1 MYKKYDKILNKG
13 FQLSNF
19 LNEGF
24 SVEEKLDGSNASF
37 TYDADAKKVRV
48 FSRNQELTEENNLNG
63 FYQYVQELVKDFN
76 DLQIATLSDYTIFG
90 EWVVKHTVT
99 YKDEVYNNFYAF
111 DVFNK
116 KSGYYVSHKLR
127 LEVFSALQLK
137 SVEEIMVLNSKVLAT
152 LDTSYQQ
159 ILLEE
164 IKKRV
169 GKYEMTL
176 TPDTGEGIVIICL
189 GVRSPVHDRSYKIV
203 TDRFRETKGLK
214 QQKPTGLQPHLVDYA
229 ITEARM
235 RKMIFKKLD
244 EQVLTE
250 EDLSL
255 QNFSKVM
262 GAIAKDFQDDIL
274 EEEMN
279 EIVKQI
285 RKRIGKQLPNLLR
298 PFLQE
303 KDAETNDIK

>member
-1 MYKKYDKILNKG
+1 
-13 FQLSNF
+13 
-19 LNEGF
+19 
-24 SVEEKLDGSNASF
+24 
-37 TYDADAKKVRV
+37 DAKKVRV

-137 SVEEIMVLNSKVLAT
+137 TVEEFMVLNSKVLAT

-164 IKKRV
+164 IKKRESESE
-169 GKYEMTL
+169 KTL
-176 TPDTGEGIVIICL
+176 SADTDGGIVINSL
-189 GVRSPVHDRSYKIV
+189 GRSIHDHNTAYKKV
-203 TDRFRETKGLK
+203 TDRFREPTGLK
-214 QQKPTGLQPHLVDYA
+214 QQTPTGLQLHLVDYA

-235 RKMIFKKLD
+235 RKLIFKKLD
-244 EQVLTE
+244 EQV
-250 EDLSL
+250 
-255 QNFSKVM
+255 
-262 GAIAKDFQDDIL
+262 
-274 EEEMN
+274 
-279 EIVKQI
+279 
-285 RKRIGKQLPNLLR
+285 
-298 PFLQE
+298 
-303 KDAETNDIK
+303 

>member
-19 LNEGF
+19 LNTGF

-37 TYDADAKKVRV
+37 TYDADAKKVRA
-48 FSRNQELTEENNLNG
+48 FSRNQELTEENHLNG
-63 FYQYVQELVKDFN
+63 FYQYVQYLVKDFN
-76 DLQIATLSDYTIFG
+76 DLQIVALSDYLIFG
-90 EWVVKHTVT
+90 EWLTKHTVT
-99 YKDEVYNNFYAF
+99 YKDELYDNFYAF
-111 DVFNK
+111 DVFDKIN
-116 KSGYYVSHKLR
+116 GNYINHDIRLNIFALLKLKTTQ
-127 LEVFSALQLK
+127 EFAVLK
-137 SVEEIMVLNSKVLAT
+137 SEVLAT
-152 LDTSYQQ
+152 LDVSDQQ

-164 IKKRV
+164 IKKSV
-169 GKYEMTL
+169 GKSDLTL
-176 TPDTGEGIVIICL
+176 APDTGEGIVIKSL
-189 GVRSPVHDRSYKIV
+189 GVRSPDHDPSYKIV
-203 TDRFRETKGLK
+203 TDRFRETKGVK

-235 RKMIFKKLD
+235 KKMIFKKLD

-274 EEEMN
+274 EEEMD

>member
-19 LNEGF
+19 LNEGL
-24 SVEEKLDGSNASF
+24 SVEEKPDGSNASF
-37 TYDADAKKVRV
+37 TYDADAKKVRA

-63 FYQYVQELVKDFN
+63 FYQYVQEFVKDFN

-116 KSGYYVSHKLR
+116 KSGYYVSHRLR

-137 SVEEIMVLNSKVLAT
+137 TPEEFMILKPEDLIKLNKEEVLRSIK
-152 LDTSYQQ
+152 DT
-159 ILLEE
+159 
-164 IKKRV
+164 V
-169 GKYEMTL
+169 GKSYLTP
-176 TPDTGEGIVIICL
+176 TPDTGEGIVIKSL
-189 GVRSPVHDRSYKIV
+189 GARSPDHDPSYKIV
-203 TDRFRETKGLK
+203 TERFKETKGLK
-214 QQKPTGLQPHLVDYA
+214 QQKPKGLQAHLVDYA

-274 EEEMN
+274 EEEMD

>member
-13 FQLSNF
+13 FQISNF
-19 LNEGF
+19 FNTGF

-48 FSRNQELTEENNLNG
+48 FSRNQELTEDNNLNG
-63 FYQYVQELVKDFN
+63 FYQYVQGFVKDFN
-76 DLQIATLSDYTIFG
+76 DLQIAILSDYTIFG

-99 YKDEVYNNFYAF
+99 YKDEVYNSFYAF

-116 KSGYYVSHKLR
+116 KTGCYVSHGLK
-127 LEVFSALQLK
+127 LEVFSTLQLK
-137 SVEEIMVLNSKVLAT
+137 TPEEFMILEPEDLIKLNKEEVLSSIK
-152 LDTSYQQ
+152 DT
-159 ILLEE
+159 I
-164 IKKRV
+164 
-169 GKYEMTL
+169 GKSDLTL
-176 TPDTGEGIVIICL
+176 TPNTGEGIVIKSL
-189 GVRSPVHDRSYKIV
+189 EVRLPESDPSYKIV
-203 TDRFRETKGLK
+203 TERFRETKGLK

-274 EEEMN
+274 EEEID
-279 EIVKQI
+279 EIIKQI

-303 KDAETNDIK
+303 KDAETSDIK